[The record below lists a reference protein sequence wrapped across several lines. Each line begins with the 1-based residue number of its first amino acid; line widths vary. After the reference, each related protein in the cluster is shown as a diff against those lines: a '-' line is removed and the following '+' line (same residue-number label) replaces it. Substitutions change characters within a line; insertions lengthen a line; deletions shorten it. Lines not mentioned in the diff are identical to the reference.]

1 MFYDPAEVPTP
12 TYEVEIMENTETP
25 GLYRVMNPYS
35 NSVYPY
41 AEGDCAPDGMY
52 LVINATDSNR
62 VYIPKQSIG
71 FDWGYGEMSIQ
82 SFAAYFLETGA
93 MSKEELAAAGYFGKV
108 ENGVITLP
116 LLKNDDNPVSAL
128 LYYGDS
134 PYLTGSAGKFKI
146 VLPSAAKNTEAT
158 ISRAPVSNSRSFEPN
173 RQKTDA
179 VLFQQ
184 PNRQSKHNSSICG
197 SLDNPIETP
206 KF

>member
-71 FDWGYGEMSIQ
+71 FD
-82 SFAAYFLETGA
+82 
-93 MSKEELAAAGYFGKV
+93 
-108 ENGVITLP
+108 
-116 LLKNDDNPVSAL
+116 
-128 LYYGDS
+128 
-134 PYLTGSAGKFKI
+134 
-146 VLPSAAKNTEAT
+146 
-158 ISRAPVSNSRSFEPN
+158 
-173 RQKTDA
+173 
-179 VLFQQ
+179 
-184 PNRQSKHNSSICG
+184 
-197 SLDNPIETP
+197 
-206 KF
+206 